1 MKRIA
6 TYISWVLVAASL
18 VFIVYAIT
26 RMDLRPLLKL
36 ARPVW
41 GLYLVALSV
50 VYASINIL
58 RGLNWALIL
67 ALLENRAPRWV
78 AAQAIYLRTEIAKYI
93 PSNIMHFAGR
103 HLFARKLGCSD
114 AALVLSNVLDMGL
127 LLFVAAVIVAI
138 SLAGGFITLPS
149 AIYAMISYKKLAF
162 MAGAG
167 ILVFLFVFVL
177 KFRSLEARYRT
188 HLRARSVGL
197 LALVIALFLPVFVFS
212 SLILLAII
220 GPMLGAPLS
229 AASAG
234 FIFAGF
240 TLSWTIGFIVPGA
253 PGGLGIRETVM
264 MLLFTPV
271 FGPEIALAAALL
283 LRVVSIAGDGLSF
296 AASYLPVYR
305 RQVPSLDR
313 AGADKGGRREDE

>member
-6 TYISWVLVAASL
+6 TYVSWVLVAASL
-18 VFIVYAIT
+18 VFIAYAMT
-26 RMDLRPLLKL
+26 RMDLRPLLNL
-36 ARPVW
+36 ARPSW
-41 GLYLVALSV
+41 AFYLTALAVA
-50 VYASINIL
+50 YATINVL
-58 RGLNWALIL
+58 RGVNWALIL
-67 ALLENRAPRWV
+67 ALLENRAPRWL

-127 LLFVAAVIVAI
+127 LLFVAAVIVAV
-138 SLAGGFITLPS
+138 SLAGGFISLPGS
-149 AIYAMISYKKLAF
+149 VYEMISYKKLAL

-167 ILVFLFVFVL
+167 ILVFLAVFVI
-177 KFRSLEARYRT
+177 KFRSMEARYRT
-188 HLRARSVGL
+188 HLRARSAGL
-197 LALVIALFLPVFVFS
+197 LALVIVLFLPVFVFS
-212 SLILLAII
+212 SLILLMII
-220 GPMLGAPLS
+220 GPMLGAPVS
-229 AASAG
+229 FASAG

-271 FGPEIALAAALL
+271 FGAEISLAAALL

-305 RQVPSLDR
+305 RHVPSLDR
-313 AGADKGGRREDE
+313 AAGEGGRRENK